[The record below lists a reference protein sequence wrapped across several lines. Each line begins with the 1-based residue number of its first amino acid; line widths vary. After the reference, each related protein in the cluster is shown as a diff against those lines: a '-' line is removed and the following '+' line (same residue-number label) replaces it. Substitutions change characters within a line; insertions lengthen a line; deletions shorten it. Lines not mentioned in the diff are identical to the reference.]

1 MAEEVSSTSQ
11 KHFFVTRKR
20 LSRQDA
26 VQSSHNIFLEQ
37 PVEEQGMQPPSSL
50 YHILGDRE
58 FKEKHLMEQT
68 LNRRTSSNVAA
79 NAKKHTNTTGHMQM
93 MDTTGRL
100 TIRNQSHLLQLSEL
114 NYL

>member
-1 MAEEVSSTSQ
+1 
-11 KHFFVTRKR
+11 
-20 LSRQDA
+20 
-26 VQSSHNIFLEQ
+26 
-37 PVEEQGMQPPSSL
+37 
-50 YHILGDRE
+50 
-58 FKEKHLMEQT
+58 MEQT
-68 LNRRTSSNVAA
+68 LNRRTSSDVAA